1 MTTGQHGAVQ
11 ITRKGLL
18 IWGLLVFF
26 IAGWMF
32 VLGILVGRGTAPVAV
47 DMNRLE
53 QELRDLKTT
62 LLEKENAQLA
72 LESDERRT
80 PADLGF
86 YEALKKPG
94 QARDFKMDP
103 PPQVETVEA
112 LSPPPQPPAAPPADE
127 PARKTVAQAPAPE
140 ARPRKD
146 IGNVRS
152 ATRKEASADAVQG
165 RFSVQ
170 VGAFKDADRAEQMA
184 ADLRGKG
191 FPSCRIETPLQN
203 GAALHR
209 VRVGAFK
216 DRGAAESMLAKL
228 KSSNI
233 KGLVVAT
240 Q

>member
-62 LLEKENAQLA
+62 LLEKETAKLA
-72 LESDERRT
+72 LESDERKT

-103 PPQVETVEA
+103 PPQVEKVEA
-112 LSPPPQPPAAPPADE
+112 LSPPPQPPASPPADE
-127 PARKTVAQAPAPE
+127 PARKTVAPAPAAP
-140 ARPRKD
+140 PRKD
-146 IGNVRS
+146 TGNART
-152 ATRKEASADAVQG
+152 ATRKEAGADAVQG

-191 FPSCRIETPLQN
+191 FPSYRIESPLQN
-203 GAALHR
+203 GTALHR
-209 VRVGAFK
+209 VRVGAFN
-216 DRGAAESMLAKL
+216 DRGAAESMLVKL
-228 KSSNI
+228 KTSNI
-233 KGLVVAT
+233 KGLIVAT